1 MRSAVIGILF
11 GWVGGNVMYW
21 SKILFFVR
29 RLYCDM
35 CNEDLWGYEMERTG
49 MNFGAFL
56 GSWKKKNFM

>member
-1 MRSAVIGILF
+1 
-11 GWVGGNVMYW
+11 
-21 SKILFFVR
+21 
-29 RLYCDM
+29 M